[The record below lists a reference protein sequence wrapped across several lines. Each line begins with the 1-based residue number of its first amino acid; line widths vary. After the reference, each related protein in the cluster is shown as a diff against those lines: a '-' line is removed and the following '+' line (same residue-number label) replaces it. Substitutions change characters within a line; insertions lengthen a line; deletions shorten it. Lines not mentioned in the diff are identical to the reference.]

1 MGQTMDK
8 ADQRTSRSGSLL
20 KLVFGTLAGII
31 FFMIPFKLH
40 GKIVI
45 VYSLISH
52 WIVDTIKFFPA
63 VVVLGTI
70 VSALGAIYFTYVKKE
85 KHSDFIEES
94 FVVSPVNLVM
104 RIAAV
109 GVGICVYCK
118 LGHEYIWNEYTG
130 GLIVNELMPSLYA
143 LFFFAFV
150 CIPLLLDFGAMELF
164 GVLAKPVFRPLFN
177 LPGMSAI
184 LAVGSW
190 VGSGTVG
197 ILSINMEYK
206 KKKFT
211 AREASILVFGFCTIS
226 LPASFI
232 YTTEIG
238 GLEVKYFPFFYLAL
252 LLCGVLTTMI
262 ISRIP
267 PLANKSNEYFSGN
280 GGEEDVIENRK
291 SAVGLD
297 AALKRAGE
305 APSLL
310 TMLVNGSKNS
320 IIMYME
326 AFPIIIF
333 IATIALMANEYTP
346 LFQWI
351 AMPLTPFLE
360 LLGLPEAAKAAPNFV
375 VGFADL
381 LLPFLGAG
389 SIDSQ
394 LTKFVICMVGL
405 IQIIC
410 MSETGA
416 LLLKTEIPVKTWEL
430 AVVVL
435 TKTIITIPIA
445 LLVGRLIGLT

>member
-1 MGQTMDK
+1 MEQTMDTVNNRNST
-8 ADQRTSRSGSLL
+8 AGSLL
-20 KLVFGTLAGII
+20 KLVLGTTAGII
-31 FFMIPFKLH
+31 FFMIPFKFH

-52 WIVDTIKFFPA
+52 WIVETVKFFPA
-63 VVVLGTI
+63 LVVLGTI
-70 VSALGAIYFTYVKKE
+70 ISAVGALYYTYIKKDGNSE
-85 KHSDFIEES
+85 FIEES
-94 FVVSPVNLVM
+94 FVVSPINLAM
-104 RIAAV
+104 RLGAV
-109 GVGICVYCK
+109 AIGVCVFFK
-118 LGHEYIWNEYTG
+118 IGHGSIWSEYTG

-150 CIPLLLDFGAMELF
+150 CIPFLLDFGAMELF
-164 GVLAKPVFRPLFN
+164 GVIAKPIFKPLFK

-211 AREASILVFGFCTIS
+211 AREASILIFGFCTIS

-238 GLEVKYFPFFYLAL
+238 GLEVKYFPFFYLTL
-252 LLCGVLTTMI
+252 LLCGVVTTMV

-267 PLANKSNEYFSGN
+267 PLSTKPDTYFSSGAQD
-280 GGEEDVIENRK
+280 EAQDTTVK
-291 SAVGLD
+291 QAVGFQ
-297 AALKRAGE
+297 AALKRANK

-310 TMLVNGSKNS
+310 KMFQSGSKNAV
-320 IIMYME
+320 IMYME

-333 IATIALMANEYTP
+333 IATIALMANEFTP
-346 LFQWI
+346 LFKWI
-351 AMPLTPFLE
+351 AMPLTPLLE
-360 LLGLPEAAKAAPNFV
+360 MLGLPEASKAAPNFV

-389 SIDSQ
+389 PITSQ

-435 TKTIITIPIA
+435 VKTIITIPIA
-445 LLVGRLIGLT
+445 LFIGRLIGLT